1 MEKSKTSPSVIGG
14 ASIIAT
20 ICVGAGMLGL
30 PTAGAGGWF
39 FWSCIIL
46 LLTMLMMTISGS
58 MLMES
63 LKGYKFTASYST
75 VTKDILGKELS
86 IINNIAV
93 YFVGFIILYAY
104 ITTMGELFGS
114 MIDIDNN
121 VLSILCVFSLS
132 SFVWYSTKSVD
143 RISLLLIIFMLFS
156 FVLLSYDLFINIDLE
171 ILLDKHSP
179 HESYASNSWVLLP
192 VALTSFGYHHSISTM
207 RNYYKD
213 ERKAMKAISIG
224 TFIALS
230 FYLFWIL
237 CVYGNLSRDSFSYIV
252 QGGGNVDLLLS
263 KISEKI
269 VSENFK
275 NIGFIFSTSA
285 LMSSFIGVGLGLFDF
300 ISDCFCIK
308 DSLKGRTKTWF
319 LTFFPPLIC
328 SIFFPFGFVTAISY
342 AGAVAAIWTLIIPAV
357 LLLKTRGN
365 SEYCEGFKAP
375 GGTVTIAIVIIFA
388 VLTIIAH
395 FLNML
400 GMLPSFR

>member
-1 MEKSKTSPSVIGG
+1 MKKSKTSPSVIGG

-46 LLTMLMMTISGS
+46 FLTMLMMTISGS

-63 LKGYKFTASYST
+63 LKGYKLTASYST
-75 VTKDILGKELS
+75 VTKDILGKKVA
-86 IINNIAV
+86 IINNLAV

-121 VLSILCVFSLS
+121 FLSILCVFSLS

-143 RISLLLIIFMLFS
+143 RISFLLIIFMVLS
-156 FVLLSYDLFINIDLE
+156 FILLSYDLFINIDFE
-171 ILLDKHSP
+171 ILFDKNSS
-179 HESYASNSWVLLP
+179 HESYFSKSWALLP
-192 VALTSFGYHHSISTM
+192 VALTSFGYHHSVSTM
-207 RNYYKD
+207 RNYYRD
-213 ERKAMKAISIG
+213 EWKAMKAIVLG
-224 TFIALS
+224 TLIALS
-230 FYLFWIL
+230 FYFFWIV
-237 CVYGNLSRDSFSYIV
+237 CVYGNLSRDSFSYII

-263 KISEKI
+263 SISENI
-269 VSENFK
+269 GSVNFK
-275 NIGFIFSTSA
+275 NISLIFSTSA

-308 DSLKGRTKTWF
+308 NSLKGRTKTWF
-319 LTFFPPLIC
+319 LTFLPPLIC

-357 LLLKTRGN
+357 LLLKIRRN
-365 SEYCEGFKAP
+365 SEYSEGFKAP
-375 GGTVTIAIVIIFA
+375 GGTVMIGIVIIFG

-400 GMLPSFR
+400 GVLPSFR